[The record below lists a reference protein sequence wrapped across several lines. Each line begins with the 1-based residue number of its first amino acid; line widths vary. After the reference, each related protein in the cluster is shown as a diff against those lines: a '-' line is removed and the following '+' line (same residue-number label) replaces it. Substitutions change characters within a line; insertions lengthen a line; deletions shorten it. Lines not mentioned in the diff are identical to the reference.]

1 MRPCRSFFIS
11 LHWKL
16 KNDFLLALRKVQCF
30 RRPTPPMRN
39 AGDHHIALPN
49 HPLVSFDDSVAGR
62 HVLKRWV
69 GGVIVAGGIRFPVE
83 VGQNQNGRDVGIDR
97 LLPPHRRRCQ
107 TVKVSVAAEVKCGR
121 AALNQRWEYYIQL
134 LREIAGLIYFAV
146 STERDNHPHHPHSLL
161 PV

>member
-1 MRPCRSFFIS
+1 MRPRRLFPMC
-11 LHWKL
+11 WEL
-16 KNDFLLALRKVQCF
+16 KNYFLSAPRIVQRF
-30 RRPTPPMRN
+30 RRPTPPMRD
-39 AGDHHIALPN
+39 AGDHHVALPN
-49 HPLVSFDDSVAGR
+49 HPLVAPDNGVAGR
-62 HVLKRWV
+62 HVFKGRI
-69 GGVIVAGGIRFPVE
+69 GSAVIAGSVDFPVE
-83 VGQNQNGRDVGIDR
+83 VSQHQNGGDVGINR
-97 LLPPHRRRCQ
+97 FLPSHRRRCQ